1 MFPPVSSFCVVIVAH
16 KTFVYKPLQ
25 QHGDMIYSSS
35 STTGPMI
42 SIPCGC
48 LRQIPDFD
56 PDAHVTTIIIRQSPD
71 YNKSSILLVQGDQQ
85 QQQPLSLPLPLL
97 DTDRVLYSYSQTEGF
112 LRLPPDIRSKHG
124 IKTQYVLINT
134 SDKSCFGMEHQSANL
149 MRFFVRHVLED
160 TIVMNWLL
168 ALHDGDGYI
177 LHLRNHH
184 IVDLRFASDHLSITT
199 MLSNNNSNRQRSYF
213 RFLLFKCGVLFIN
226 MLVFCVTTTLVS
238 FTLRQTQQRM
248 IQFTFLLQ
256 LHIRNRMP
264 FSRLIFTHIV
274 ESLVFVPITV
284 GTIFFL
290 IEIFLQNQLLAIM
303 VLSIVWICEVFSAI
317 R

>member
-1 MFPPVSSFCVVIVAH
+1 VVIVAH

-25 QHGDMIYSSS
+25 QHGDMLYSSTS
-35 STTGPMI
+35 STTGPTI

-56 PDAHVTTIIIRQSPD
+56 PDAHVTTIIIRQGQD
-71 YNKSSILLVQGDQQ
+71 YNKSSILMVQGDQQ
-85 QQQPLSLPLPLL
+85 QQQQQQKQSLFSPLPLL

-112 LRLPPDIRSKHG
+112 LRLPPDIRSNHG
-124 IKTQYVLINT
+124 IKTQYVLIHT
-134 SDKSCFGMEHQSANL
+134 SDRSCFGTEHQSANL

-199 MLSNNNSNRQRSYF
+199 MLSNNNSKGQRSYF
-213 RFLLFKCGVLFIN
+213 RFLLFKCGVLFLN

-264 FSRLIFTHIV
+264 FSRLIFTHII

>member
-1 MFPPVSSFCVVIVAH
+1 VVIVAH
-16 KTFVYKPLQ
+16 KTFVYKPMQ
-25 QHGDMIYSSS
+25 QHGDILYSGSTSTS
-35 STTGPMI
+35 STT

-48 LRQIPDFD
+48 LRNIPNFD
-56 PDAHVTTIIIRQSPD
+56 PDAHVTTIIIRQSQD
-71 YNKSSILLVQGDQQ
+71 YNRSSILWVQGDQQ
-85 QQQPLSLPLPLL
+85 HPSSSSYLPLL

-112 LRLPPDIRSKHG
+112 LLLPPDIRSNHG
-124 IKTQYVLINT
+124 IKTQYVLIYT
-134 SDKSCFGMEHQSANL
+134 SDKSCFGSEHQSTYL
-149 MRFFVRHVLED
+149 MRFVVRHVLED

-199 MLSNNNSNRQRSYF
+199 MLSNNNSKGQRSYF
-213 RFLLFKCGVLFIN
+213 RFFFFKCGVLFIN

-248 IQFTFLLQ
+248 VQFTFLLQ
-256 LHIRNRMP
+256 LHVRNRLP
-264 FSRLIFTHIV
+264 FSKLIFTHII

-290 IEIFLQNQLLAIM
+290 IEVFLQNQLLAIM